1 MSSNPATIPPPPRLS
16 GNNQADLAAIVSWA
30 YDLYKAVV
38 VEQQLP
44 DRLNAIADLD
54 PITTTISATPT
65 QAEVDELKQKIN
77 AIINAASP
85 ATSEGS

>member
-1 MSSNPATIPPPPRLS
+1 MTSNPATIPPPPRLS
-16 GNNQADLAAIVSWA
+16 GSPQVDTQALTNWA

-44 DRLNAIADLD
+44 QRLNAIADLD
-54 PITTTISATPT
+54 PITTTISASPT
-65 QAEVDELKQKIN
+65 QAEVQELKDKIN

-85 ATSEGS
+85 ASS